1 MSIILILIHLYIIG
15 CVFALLIYDVY
26 FYEKYNGKI
35 LDLFNQKDYL
45 QLLNILFSWMAFC
58 YIILKLRK
66 INLYK

>member
-26 FYEKYNGKI
+26 FYEKYNDKLFI
-35 LDLFNQKDYL
+35 LFNKKDYL
-45 QLLNILFSWMAFC
+45 ELLNILFSWIAFC